1 MRAAEHI
8 RAIRAVLAAFGEQ
21 AEHFVFVGGCVLGLY
36 ARPEGPR
43 LRLTE
48 DVDCIS
54 SLSPWVLQDKILA
67 DMCHAGVIEPDE
79 SLQCRYRIAGTTVV
93 VDVLSPEGFNVGGV
107 NPWFAR
113 AAARAA
119 RYEIGEGDAVRAVT
133 PPYFLVTKL
142 VAFESRGPDP
152 DSSKDAE
159 DIVAL
164 VVEVPSLLEQVDEE
178 GLRHDVAASMGARVR
193 QVWAHPLG
201 PGGVRRLAPRSTG
214 SCTSRSRHRH
224 AGPIDWGRLMWGV
237 RDRSDRTVGE

>member
-1 MRAAEHI
+1 MSMRGAEHV
-8 RAIRAVLAAFGEQ
+8 RAIRAVVAAFGEH

-36 ARPEGPR
+36 ARAEGPP
-43 LRLTE
+43 LRATE

-54 SLSPWVLQDKILA
+54 SLSPWGLQEKILA
-67 DMCHAGVIEPDE
+67 DLCTAGVIAPDE
-79 SLQCRYRIAGTTVV
+79 TLMCRYRIAGAAVV

-119 RYEIGEGDAVRAVT
+119 RYSIGDGDAVRAVT

-142 VAFESRGPDP
+142 VAFADRGPDA

-164 VVEVPSLLEQVDEE
+164 AVEVPSLVDEVQAE
-178 GLRHDVAASMGARVR
+178 GLRDDVAALWERVFDKYAEWHLDRRDGA
-193 QVWAHPLG
+193 Q
-201 PGGVRRLAPRSTG
+201 
-214 SCTSRSRHRH
+214 
-224 AGPIDWGRLMWGV
+224 
-237 RDRSDRTVGE
+237 RDRVLGVLAHLAGAGRG